1 MRLRLIL
8 KFSVLFATS
17 LLLSIIFISLAHAV
31 DLSNYPEPFVTNSIF
46 DASLVVGDNAK
57 PNDIIGVT
65 DIAMSL
71 QYDMQKKKT
80 IVRQGCGEYE
90 VNELVRV
97 GVGATKLASKLK
109 GKEKTENLI
118 IVGGACA
125 NSVAAF
131 LYGYPEDCTQG
142 YEYGKAKIK
151 LFDHKNGKYALL
163 VAGLTEEDTR
173 AAAQVVANYKEY
185 KDAFVGDE
193 LLVTDTSLSKP
204 KVTRLR

>member
-1 MRLRLIL
+1 MRIKQLLKYSIL
-8 KFSVLFATS
+8 FTTS
-17 LLLSIIFISLAHAV
+17 MLLSIIFVSLAHAV
-31 DLSNYPEPFVTNSIF
+31 DLSNYPEPFVANSIF

-57 PNDIIGVT
+57 ASDVIGVT

-71 QYDMQKKKT
+71 QFDMQKKRT

-97 GVGATKLASKLK
+97 GVGAAKLASKLK
-109 GKEKTENLI
+109 GKERSENLI

-163 VAGLTEEDTR
+163 VAGLTDEDTR

-185 KDAFVGDE
+185 KDAFVGNE
-193 LLVTDTSLSKP
+193 LVVTDTSLSKP